1 MTVAFITVLSSTTVA
16 FSFIHNILL
25 VLYPYTIIVIYSIL
39 IYNSFTIF
47 QALRLIESRSEGL
60 FFRSKHSHLMSNIL
74 TFEHLKNNL
83 KHYSNVIQIS
93 NRKIILQSF
102 VF

>member
-60 FFRSKHSHLMSNIL
+60 FFRSKHTHLMSNMTEIGNSYVDIY
-74 TFEHLKNNL
+74 K
-83 KHYSNVIQIS
+83 K
-93 NRKIILQSF
+93 F
-102 VF
+102 V

>member
-1 MTVAFITVLSSTTVA
+1 MTISAMGARYTWVVTNLKLQFTTK
-16 FSFIHNILL
+16 SFLVNI
-25 VLYPYTIIVIYSIL
+25 
-39 IYNSFTIF
+39 F
-47 QALRLIESRSEGL
+47 
-60 FFRSKHSHLMSNIL
+60 
-74 TFEHLKNNL
+74 FEHLKNNL